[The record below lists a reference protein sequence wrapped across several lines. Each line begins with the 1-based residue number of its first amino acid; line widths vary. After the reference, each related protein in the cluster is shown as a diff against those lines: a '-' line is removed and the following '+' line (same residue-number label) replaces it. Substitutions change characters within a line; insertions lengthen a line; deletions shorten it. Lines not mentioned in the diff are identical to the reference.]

1 MVEIGRTDIML
12 LIILLTALA
21 ATLMMSA
28 FSYLI
33 SEGFRKLYKEP
44 LLLQYLIT
52 HSRLKIYGVRK
63 KIASWII
70 HYLIGVV
77 FVMIYFLLWR
87 TNLFALDWISGLIF
101 GLVIGA
107 IGITGWE
114 IMHTITGYP
123 PSIDFKGYHL
133 QQFFA
138 HIIFGLT
145 TILTFQILI

>member
-1 MVEIGRTDIML
+1 MILT
-12 LIILLTALA
+12 ILLTALV
-21 ATLMMSA
+21 ATFMMSA
-28 FSYLI
+28 FSFLI
-33 SEGFRKLYKEP
+33 SEGFRKIYKEP

-52 HSRLKIYGVRK
+52 HSRFKVYGTAK
-63 KIASWII
+63 KITSWII
-70 HYLIGVV
+70 HYFIGVI

-87 TNLFALDWISGLIF
+87 TKLFAIDWISGLIF

-123 PSIDFKGYHL
+123 PSIDVKGFHL

-145 TILTFQILI
+145 TIIAFQILI

>member
-1 MVEIGRTDIML
+1 MV
-12 LIILLTALA
+12 LIILATSLA
-21 ATLMMSA
+21 ATIMMWA
-28 FSYLI
+28 FSSLI
-33 SEGFRKLYKEP
+33 SEGFRKIYKEP

-52 HSRLKIYGVRK
+52 HSRFRIYGLKK

-70 HYLIGVV
+70 HYLIGVF
-77 FVMIYFLLWR
+77 FVMIYFALWR
-87 TNLFALDWISGLIF
+87 TKLFAIDWISGLVF

-114 IMHTITGYP
+114 IMHHVTGYP
-123 PSIDFKGYHL
+123 PSIDFKGFHL

-145 TILTFQILI
+145 TILVFQILL